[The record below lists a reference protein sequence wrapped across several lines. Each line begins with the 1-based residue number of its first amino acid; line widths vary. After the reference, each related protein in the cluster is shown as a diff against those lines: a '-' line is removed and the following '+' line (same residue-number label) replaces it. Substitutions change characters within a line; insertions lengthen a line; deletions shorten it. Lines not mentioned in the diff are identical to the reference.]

1 MLVTLRCRRVY
12 DNLCSLWIRKNVVRV
27 SLILSHNHNSSRD
40 AFVTISHA
48 NGLSSTALYTSQV
61 IFFFHPSYFGQLLPK
76 LVNKNKSEKMVNLQ
90 ICHNFLV
97 RRPQG
102 KLLSQKTLPAIS
114 PCKSSFRFS
123 ASASFSPASL
133 VSCWNFSASVLAAAK
148 FSFSED
154 IWMLSLVSIC
164 SLDFLSSSSSCV
176 SFAWRQKTQMG
187 KRKTTRKTERIKSE
201 RRKKQIRN

>member
-1 MLVTLRCRRVY
+1 MLVTLRGRRVN

-27 SLILSHNHNSSRD
+27 SLILSHNHNSLRD
-40 AFVTISHA
+40 AFVTIGHA
-48 NGLSSTALYTSQV
+48 NGLSSTALHTSQV

-176 SFAWRQKTQMG
+176 SFAWRQNTEMENG
-187 KRKTTRKTERIKSE
+187 KMTKLRKE
-201 RRKKQIRN
+201 

>member
-1 MLVTLRCRRVY
+1 MLVTLRCRRVN

-27 SLILSHNHNSSRD
+27 SLILSHNQNSLRD
-40 AFVTISHA
+40 TFVTIGHA

-97 RRPQG
+97 RRPQE

-176 SFAWRQKTQMG
+176 SFAWRQNTEMENG
-187 KRKTTRKTERIKSE
+187 KMTK
-201 RRKKQIRN
+201 RRKE